1 MSDLDEIRQKRMA
14 ELQAQQAAMQNQQ
27 MQQQQAAAQAQQQ
40 EAQRQQFEA
49 QKKQILG
56 QIMTPEART
65 RLGNLKLTKPE
76 LVEQIELQLIQSAQ
90 SGSLRGKVTDDQLK
104 VLLRQIYKE
113 IISMKAGVLYSGGK
127 DSSFMAVMLKRLGL
141 EVELCTANFGVYK
154 SYIPASKSAKSLG
167 FNHRV
172 LDLDIELL
180 DKTCD
185 MIMDDGFP
193 NDGIKYIHENVIE
206 NVAEEYD
213 IIADGTRR
221 DDRTPKL
228 NVNQIRSLE
237 DRKNVQYINLDSF
250 GHKSVKLITSN
261 LFEISHEKSNKDNS
275 SDYEVEIRTLID
287 EKGGNSLDI
296 FPEHYQTRV
305 IGYK

>member
-1 MSDLDEIRQKRMA
+1 
-14 ELQAQQAAMQNQQ
+14 
-27 MQQQQAAAQAQQQ
+27 
-40 EAQRQQFEA
+40 
-49 QKKQILG
+49 
-56 QIMTPEART
+56 
-65 RLGNLKLTKPE
+65 
-76 LVEQIELQLIQSAQ
+76 
-90 SGSLRGKVTDDQLK
+90 
-104 VLLRQIYKE
+104 
-113 IISMKAGVLYSGGK
+113 MKAGVLYSGGK

-141 EVELCTANFGVYK
+141 DVELCTANFGLYD

-167 FNHRV
+167 FKHNV
-172 LDLDIELL
+172 LKMDREILNT
-180 DKTCD
+180 TCD
-185 MIMDDGFP
+185 MIMEDGFP
-193 NDGIKYIHENVIE
+193 NDGIKFIHESVVEKI
-206 NVAEEYD
+206 ADKYD

-237 DRKNVQYINLDSF
+237 DRKDVQYINLDSF

-305 IGYK
+305 IGYKK

>member
-1 MSDLDEIRQKRMA
+1 
-14 ELQAQQAAMQNQQ
+14 
-27 MQQQQAAAQAQQQ
+27 
-40 EAQRQQFEA
+40 
-49 QKKQILG
+49 
-56 QIMTPEART
+56 
-65 RLGNLKLTKPE
+65 
-76 LVEQIELQLIQSAQ
+76 
-90 SGSLRGKVTDDQLK
+90 
-104 VLLRQIYKE
+104 
-113 IISMKAGVLYSGGK
+113 MKAGVLYSGGK
-127 DSSFMAVMLKRLGL
+127 DSSFMAVMQRLGL
-141 EVELCTANFGVYK
+141 DVELCTANFGVYD
-154 SYIPASKSAKSLG
+154 SYIPASKSAASLG
-167 FNHRV
+167 FTHKV
-172 LDLDIELL
+172 LNLDKDLL

-185 MIMDDGFP
+185 MIMEDGFP
-193 NDGIKYIHENVIE
+193 NDGIKFIHENVIE
-206 NVAEEYD
+206 QVAEKYD

-228 NVNQIRSLE
+228 NINQIRSLE

-305 IGYK
+305 IGYKK

>member
-1 MSDLDEIRQKRMA
+1 
-14 ELQAQQAAMQNQQ
+14 
-27 MQQQQAAAQAQQQ
+27 
-40 EAQRQQFEA
+40 
-49 QKKQILG
+49 
-56 QIMTPEART
+56 
-65 RLGNLKLTKPE
+65 
-76 LVEQIELQLIQSAQ
+76 
-90 SGSLRGKVTDDQLK
+90 
-104 VLLRQIYKE
+104 
-113 IISMKAGVLYSGGK
+113 
-127 DSSFMAVMLKRLGL
+127 
-141 EVELCTANFGVYK
+141 
-154 SYIPASKSAKSLG
+154 
-167 FNHRV
+167 
-172 LDLDIELL
+172 
-180 DKTCD
+180 
-185 MIMDDGFP
+185 MIMNDGFP
-193 NDGIKYIHENVIE
+193 NDGIKFIHENVVE

-228 NVNQIRSLE
+228 NINQIKSLE

-305 IGYK
+305 IGYKK

>member
-1 MSDLDEIRQKRMA
+1 
-14 ELQAQQAAMQNQQ
+14 
-27 MQQQQAAAQAQQQ
+27 
-40 EAQRQQFEA
+40 
-49 QKKQILG
+49 
-56 QIMTPEART
+56 
-65 RLGNLKLTKPE
+65 
-76 LVEQIELQLIQSAQ
+76 
-90 SGSLRGKVTDDQLK
+90 
-104 VLLRQIYKE
+104 
-113 IISMKAGVLYSGGK
+113 MKAGVLYSGGK

-141 EVELCTANFGVYK
+141 DVELCTANFGVYD

-167 FNHRV
+167 FKHNV
-172 LDLDIELL
+172 LKMDEEILNT
-180 DKTCD
+180 TCD
-185 MIMDDGFP
+185 MIMKDGFP
-193 NDGIKYIHENVIE
+193 NDGIKFIHESVVEEI
-206 NVAEEYD
+206 AEKYD

-237 DRKNVQYINLDSF
+237 DRRDVQYINLDSF

-305 IGYK
+305 IGYKK